1 MAYEFDEQRFI
12 EQYHPDYNCQLIG
25 DSDDIA
31 KVINNDYNEEDE
43 ESLRAGGYF
52 DMTIDE
58 LKKEQA
64 RVDRLILEQ
73 AFENY
78 LNTHYP
84 QTD

>member
-1 MAYEFDEQRFI
+1 L
-12 EQYHPDYNCQLIG
+12 H
-25 DSDDIA
+25 
-31 KVINNDYNEEDE
+31 NDYDEDQE
-43 ESLRAGGYF
+43 NYLREAGYF

-58 LKKEQA
+58 LKAEQA
-64 RVDRLILEQ
+64 RIDRSILED